1 MLANAK
7 LLNMIEFLKT
17 YAYHVLDFF
26 LPVIFVCLYFPFIMS
41 KKTEAVVTRLW
52 NWLLAVAFKQK

>member
-41 KKTEAVVTRLW
+41 KKTEVVVTRVW
-52 NWLLAVAFKQK
+52 NWLMSVAFKPK

>member
-1 MLANAK
+1 VLVDAK
-7 LLNMIEFLKT
+7 LLSMIEFLKT
-17 YAYHVLDFF
+17 YAYHILDFF

-52 NWLLAVAFKQK
+52 NWLLAVASKSK